1 MNVEIQKLTKK
12 DTDGFSELI
21 KVFKETFELENFS
34 SATNIHLQRLLKKK
48 SFLVFIAKLDQ
59 NIIGGL
65 TAHVLERY
73 DLEMPSAYIYDIAVL
88 SKYQRKGIG
97 KLLIEKL
104 NNYCEK
110 KGFSE
115 VFVQAETDDQQAV
128 NFYRTIS
135 NMNELQATHFTYS
148 FNQVADNGE

>member
-1 MNVEIQKLTKK
+1 MNVEIQKLTKR
-12 DTDGFSELI
+12 DTDSFSELI
-21 KVFKETFELENFS
+21 KVFKETFEWENFS
-34 SATNIHLQRLLKKK
+34 LPTNIHLQRLLKKK
-48 SFLVFIAKLDQ
+48 SFLVFTAKLDQ

-73 DLEMPSAYIYDIAVL
+73 DLERPSAYIYDIAVL

-97 KLLIEKL
+97 KLLIETL
-104 NNYCEK
+104 NKYCEK

-128 NFYRTIS
+128 NFYRKTPNTS
-135 NMNELQATHFTYS
+135 ELQATHFTYS